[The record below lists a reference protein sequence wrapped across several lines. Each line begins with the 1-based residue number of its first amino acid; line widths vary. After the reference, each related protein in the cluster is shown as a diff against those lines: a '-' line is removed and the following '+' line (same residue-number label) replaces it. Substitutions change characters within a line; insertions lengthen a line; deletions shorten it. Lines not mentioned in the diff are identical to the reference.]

1 MYQSFY
7 YPVVPF
13 QVITRGNYWN
23 FYVMDNQKKDN
34 PRYGVRGSRIGDCG
48 DGVRGYFKNPCRRS
62 ALMSVADMASLSL
75 RV

>member
-1 MYQSFY
+1 
-7 YPVVPF
+7 
-13 QVITRGNYWN
+13 
-23 FYVMDNQKKDN
+23 MDNQKKDN